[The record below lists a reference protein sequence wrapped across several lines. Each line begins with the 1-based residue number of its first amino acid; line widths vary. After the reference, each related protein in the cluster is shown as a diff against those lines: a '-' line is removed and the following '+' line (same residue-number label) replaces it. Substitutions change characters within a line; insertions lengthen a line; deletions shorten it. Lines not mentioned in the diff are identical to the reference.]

1 MGKSLTAEEL
11 AKREVARRKVNA
23 DSKKIRAKRRKVG
36 EMSAEAERLVRRAEK
51 ATITAKRA
59 VARSSAGP
67 DAKPESIAAAL
78 DETPGSSVTVRVWKP
93 DIPPQQHEPVRAALT
108 TDGGMAWGLT
118 RNRSIRQPT
127 REAALRAMGHS
138 VYGRWARL
146 AGENPPRG
154 RWAFLQLVPRI
165 HGTQDRWTVADFQWE
180 WQSICMAYDTANI
193 VAPIGHGKSEQITF
207 ALSAHELGCDP
218 NLRLV
223 IASNVAELSIRRVRA
238 LRMLIDENDDYRRVF
253 PNVRPGVLWTDRA
266 WTIRRTNEADPNPTC
281 QGVGL
286 NGAILGART
295 DRLTCDDM
303 DDLEST
309 WTAASREKAQT
320 WVRTNLLSRLGRTAK
335 ARSIQTAWHPEDMS
349 QMFRSMGWPTF
360 RYRLRKPNGA
370 YLWASQWDAAR
381 EDKMRRELG
390 ETAAA
395 RMLDSIPRTGELSRC
410 KEEWVH
416 AALKNGA
423 RTVMYDSVRADNG
436 CYIVVGVDL
445 AVGRGENN
453 DKAAFATV
461 LCDERGNRHLINL
474 ESGRWSGP
482 DLLMRI
488 KQHARRYPGA
498 RIVVENNA
506 AQDYL
511 RQFASDEVA
520 GIIPYT
526 TGRTKADPTFGIES
540 IFTEFHAGKWHIPCD
555 GVGPGLPLSYEAHDE
570 VKALVSQ
577 CFDYSPGSHTGDSLM
592 AVFLAREGIVRGAGI
607 VENVR
612 LWR

>member
-1 MGKSLTAEEL
+1 MGKNLTAKEL
-11 AKREVARRKVNA
+11 VEREDRRLA
-23 DSKKIRAKRRKVG
+23 ALAEKKAQRAKQRKRAKLT
-36 EMSAEAERLVRRAEK
+36 ETAERLVRRAER
-51 ATITAKRA
+51 ATLTAKKA
-59 VARSSAGP
+59 VAKSNARHDEKIPG
-67 DAKPESIAAAL
+67 IAAAL
-78 DETPGSSVTVRVWKP
+78 DEVPGSAVTVKVWKP
-93 DIPPQQHEPVRAALT
+93 DTLPALHEPIRVAAT
-108 TDGGMAWGLT
+108 TDGGMVWALT
-118 RNRSIRQPT
+118 RNRTIRQPS
-127 REAALRAMGHS
+127 RAAALRAMGTG
-138 VYGRWARL
+138 VYGRWARM
-146 AGENPPRG
+146 AGENTPQG
-154 RWAFLQLVPRI
+154 RWAFLHLVPRI
-165 HGTQDRWTVADFQWE
+165 HGEQTRWVVADFQWE
-180 WQSICMAYDTANI
+180 WQSICLAYDTANI
-193 VAPIGHGKSEQITF
+193 IAPINHGKSEQITF
-207 ALSAHELGCDP
+207 AMSAHELGCNP

-238 LRMLIDENDDYRRVF
+238 LRMLVDENDDYRRVF
-253 PNVRPGVLWTDRA
+253 PNVKPGSLWTDRA
-266 WTIRRTNEADPNPTC
+266 WTLQRTNASDPNPTC

-320 WVRTNLLSRLGRTAK
+320 WVRTNLISRLGRIAR

-349 QMFRSMGWPTF
+349 QMFRSIGWPTF
-360 RYRLRKPNGA
+360 RYKIRKLDGS
-370 YLWASQWDAAR
+370 YLWKEQWDAAR
-381 EDKMRRELG
+381 EEKMRRELG

-410 KEEWVH
+410 KEEWIH
-416 AALKNGA
+416 AALKNGQ
-423 RTVMYDSVRADNG
+423 RTVMYESVRADNG
-436 CYIVVGVDL
+436 CYLVVGVDL

-526 TGRTKADPTFGIES
+526 TGRSKADPTFGIES
-540 IFTEFHAGKWHIPCD
+540 IFTEFHAGKWHLPCD
-555 GVGPGLPLSYEAHDE
+555 AVGSGLPLSYQAHAE
-570 VKALVSQ
+570 VQALISQ
-577 CFDYSPGSHTGDSLM
+577 CFDYAPGSHTGDSLM

-612 LWR
+612 LWG

>member
-1 MGKSLTAEEL
+1 MGRRLPTEEL
-11 AKREVARRKVNA
+11 VKREVARKKA
-23 DSKKIRAKRRKVG
+23 LDDSAETRAKRRKSKVLIT
-36 EMSAEAERLVRRAEK
+36 EAERLTRRAEK
-51 ATITAKRA
+51 AAATAKRA
-59 VARSSAGP
+59 VARADAGP
-67 DAKPESIAAAL
+67 DARPESAAAVL
-78 DETPGSSVTVRVWKP
+78 DEVPGSAVTVRVWKP
-93 DIPPQQHEPVRAALT
+93 DVPAQLHAPVRAAT
-108 TDGGMAWGLT
+108 TSDGGMAWGLS
-118 RNRSIRQPT
+118 RNRVIRQPS
-127 REAALRAMGHS
+127 REAALRAMGTA
-138 VYGRWARL
+138 VYGRWARM
-146 AGENPPRG
+146 AGQNTPAG
-154 RWAFLQLVPRI
+154 RWAFLHLVPRI
-165 HGTQDRWTVADFQWE
+165 HGGQERWTVADFQWE
-180 WQSICMAYDTANI
+180 WQSICLAYDRANI
-193 VAPIGHGKSEQITF
+193 VAPIEHGKSEQITF
-207 ALSAHELGCDP
+207 ALSAHEIGCDP

-238 LRMLIDENDDYRRVF
+238 LRMLIEENDDYRRVF
-253 PNVRPGVLWTDRA
+253 PNIKPGSLWTDRA
-266 WTIRRTNEADPNPTC
+266 WTVRRVNESDPNPTC

-286 NGAILGART
+286 QGAILGART

-309 WTAASREKAQT
+309 WTSTNREKAQT

-360 RYRLRKPNGA
+360 RYRIRKPNGN
-370 YLWASQWDAAR
+370 YLWAQNWDAAR
-381 EDKMRRELG
+381 EAEKRRELG

-395 RMLDSIPRTGELSRC
+395 RMLDSIPRTSELSRC

-482 DLLMRI
+482 DLLLRI

-526 TGRTKADPTFGIES
+526 TGRSKADPTFGIES

-555 GVGPGLPLSYEAHDE
+555 AVAPGLPLSYQAHPE
-570 VKALVSQ
+570 VMALIGQ
-577 CFDYSPGSHTGDSLM
+577 CFDYAPGSHTGDSLM
-592 AVFLAREGIVRGAGI
+592 ALFLAREGIVRGAGI